1 VPQRATVPRVVS
13 SLKTE
18 SHAKGCNF
26 TKDVKLVGGSNVARN
41 GDFADESNF
50 AKCSDAA
57 KEVCNSTNKNNSGLN
72 KRQRYKGSDT
82 TAMTA
87 TRHWNKVCRQH
98 QFSQADPGTAMQTS
112 LDARLPA
119 M

>member
-1 VPQRATVPRVVS
+1 M
-13 SLKTE
+13 
-18 SHAKGCNF
+18 
-26 TKDVKLVGGSNVARN
+26 GGSNLAGN

-50 AKCSDAA
+50 AKCSNAA

-72 KRQRYKGSDT
+72 KPQRYKGSDATAT
-82 TAMTA
+82 TAA
-87 TRHWNKVCRQH
+87 CHWNKICRQH
-98 QFSQADPGTAMQTS
+98 QSSQADPGTAIQTS